1 MAEGVRHLN
10 SDNAPI
16 SYEKMNE
23 FKTRLTELIVQ
34 ITDEK
39 TPFVQTDDKERC
51 RFCEFAD
58 ICTR

>member
-1 MAEGVRHLN
+1 
-10 SDNAPI
+10 
-16 SYEKMNE
+16 MNE
-23 FKTRLTELIVQ
+23 FKNRLGELINE

-39 TPFVQTDDKERC
+39 TPFVQTEDKERC